1 MHFRSAQSIA
11 DKVLAHPQIEVHFH
25 TEVVNVSGTT
35 TLTQMQLINNQTS
48 ERTTITH
55 PDGFGLFIFVGS
67 APATELVKDQVV
79 LDTMG
84 YVLTDANMHT
94 AIDGFYVAG
103 DIRHKEL
110 RQIVTAV
117 SDGAIAAIEAE
128 KYVATEKDRLGI
140 LDHPQATATSIPPA
154 SHPST
159 DPHASFLSAHID
171 HKFITEA
178 IANQLLPIF
187 NKLTSTMTL
196 VSIVD
201 ASNPKSLE
209 LDAFLSEMT
218 SLTDQVTLLSLP
230 QGTNPSLEAH
240 VHADKFPIVAFLDA
254 QGNYTG
260 VKFHGVPGG
269 HELNSFVLAIY
280 NLAGPGQP
288 LSDTDREAIQKIHKP
303 THIQIAVSLS
313 CHLCPDV
320 VAAAQRIALLNP
332 AVEAEMLDIALFPAL
347 REQHHL
353 LSVPALIVDHE
364 KVYFGAKKMG
374 EIISL
379 LDDYPKIVNI

>member
-1 MHFRSAQSIA
+1 
-11 DKVLAHPQIEVHFH
+11 
-25 TEVVNVSGTT
+25 
-35 TLTQMQLINNQTS
+35 
-48 ERTTITH
+48 
-55 PDGFGLFIFVGS
+55 
-67 APATELVKDQVV
+67 
-79 LDTMG
+79 
-84 YVLTDANMHT
+84 
-94 AIDGFYVAG
+94 
-103 DIRHKEL
+103 
-110 RQIVTAV
+110 
-117 SDGAIAAIEAE
+117 
-128 KYVATEKDRLGI
+128 
-140 LDHPQATATSIPPA
+140 
-154 SHPST
+154 
-159 DPHASFLSAHID
+159 
-171 HKFITEA
+171 
-178 IANQLLPIF
+178 
-187 NKLTSTMTL
+187 
-196 VSIVD
+196 
-201 ASNPKSLE
+201 
-209 LDAFLSEMT
+209 MT